1 MASAAAGMFSELQRA
16 SNLGSNDM
24 VQHQE
29 SSHVRNTDDK
39 KTSMPHE
46 KPEPHLRR

>member
-1 MASAAAGMFSELQRA
+1 MASAAAGMLEMQSMP
-16 SNLGSNDM
+16 NLGSNDM

-29 SSHVRNTDDK
+29 SSHARNTDGK

-46 KPEPHLRR
+46 KPEPRLQR